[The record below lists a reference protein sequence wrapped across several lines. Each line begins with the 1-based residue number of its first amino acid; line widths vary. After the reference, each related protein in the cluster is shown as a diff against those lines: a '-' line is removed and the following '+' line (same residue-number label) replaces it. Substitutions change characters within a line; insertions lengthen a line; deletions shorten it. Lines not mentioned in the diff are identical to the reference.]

1 MGIFGGSFGTG
12 LAKGLAEGTT
22 KALQD
27 AMDKREEELST
38 AQKYMMIRQQQKQEK
53 ADAEDTRIKENLNRF
68 IDEFNGDVARGLAA
82 YKAAGGSA
90 DRAEA
95 FFAEVDE
102 TRSSGLDYNLM
113 DKFKA
118 DNIDFSQYGNL
129 TPEKAFASVRTEI
142 TPISVQMQDT
152 GLLSKVGLGRK
163 DMGADVSD
171 AVNAR
176 IPSVE
181 REGIE
186 GLVGGVLDRSGTIS
200 SIRAKN
206 ELEDALGDVSKRYD
220 IVTTKIATG
229 KDAFGRDLPKN
240 QMAELRLQQADLI
253 TAMGAKETA
262 LNASTSTGASLTEI
276 SSLYKTR
283 LANDPSLKTYSKNDQ
298 TGVITMLVNGE
309 IVEGKD
315 ADAAYD
321 AAFAAMQDNFIRDG
335 ILDEDGD
342 FVSTEAEYTAKALGM
357 GDAIAKVRQS
367 IISTNNNTVVQQ
379 DDSSVID
386 EQEIQKW
393 SDTSSVLADPT
404 GYVDWM
410 TTSAPDI
417 TTTIEGI
424 TDLEN
429 ALLQSGVSRADV
441 DSLLMPYVSALQE

>member
-22 KALQD
+22 RALQD

-53 ADAEDTRIKENLNRF
+53 ADTEDARIKENLNRF

-118 DNIDFSQYGNL
+118 DNIDFSQYGDL

-206 ELEDALGDVSKRYD
+206 ELEDAVGSLSDQYDTVTSKL
-220 IVTTKIATG
+220 TTG

-240 QMAELRLQQADLI
+240 QMLELRLQQADLVAAI
-253 TAMGAKETA
+253 NAKTIATDGA
-262 LNASTSTGASLTEI
+262 TSTGPTGTEI

-283 LANDPSLKTYSKNDQ
+283 LANEPSLKTYSKNDQ

-315 ADAAYD
+315 ADTAYD
-321 AAFAAMQDNFIRDG
+321 AAFETLKENFVRDA
-335 ILDEDGD
+335 ILDENGNY
-342 FVSTEAEYTAKALGM
+342 VSTDAKYTAKALSM
-357 GDAIAKVRQS
+357 GDAVTKVQQS
-367 IISTNNNTVVQQ
+367 IISQNNNTVVQQ

-386 EQEIQKW
+386 DQEIQKW

>member
-53 ADAEDTRIKENLNRF
+53 ADTEDVRIKENLNRF
-68 IDEFNGDVARGLAA
+68 IDEFGGDVARGLAA

-118 DNIDFSQYGNL
+118 DNIDFSQFGDL

-206 ELEDALGDVSKRYD
+206 ELEEALGSLSKQYGN
-220 IVTTKIATG
+220 VTAKLTTG
-229 KDAFGRDLPKN
+229 KDAFGREISKN
-240 QMAELRLQQADLI
+240 ERVLLSIQQADLVAAI
-253 TAMGAKETA
+253 GAE
-262 LNASTSTGASLTEI
+262 NAADAATSTGPTGTEI
-276 SSLYKTR
+276 SSLWKTR
-283 LANDPSLKTYSKNDQ
+283 LANEPSLKTYSKNEQ
-298 TGVITMLVNGE
+298 SGVITMLVNGE

-315 ADAAYD
+315 ADVAHD
-321 AAFAAMQDNFIRDG
+321 AAFATLKENFVRDA
-335 ILDEDGD
+335 ILDENGNY
-342 FVSTEAEYTAKALGM
+342 VSTDAKYTAKALSM
-357 GDAIAKVRQS
+357 GDAVTKVQQS
-367 IISTNNNTVVQQ
+367 IIEQNQNQQ
-379 DDSSVID
+379 QSSVSKNTAATVRSNPQAYINKVLQANPTVTTATLRQALIAANVSQSEID
-386 EQEIQKW
+386 
-393 SDTSSVLADPT
+393 
-404 GYVDWM
+404 
-410 TTSAPDI
+410 
-417 TTTIEGI
+417 
-424 TDLEN
+424 N
-429 ALLQSGVSRADV
+429 LLG
-441 DSLLMPYVSALQE
+441 M